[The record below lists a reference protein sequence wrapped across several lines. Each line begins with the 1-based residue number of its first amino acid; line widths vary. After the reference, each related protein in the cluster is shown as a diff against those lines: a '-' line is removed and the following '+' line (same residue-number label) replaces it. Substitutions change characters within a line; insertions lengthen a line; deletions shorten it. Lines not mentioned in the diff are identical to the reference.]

1 MRFNGWT
8 AVAISALF
16 LSGCATTSGRNYQT
30 DIDALN
36 ARVTAL
42 QGQLAEKDEQI
53 SSLKNKVDDERMAR
67 EAAETTLRN
76 TPPPAPAKKPTVTDF
91 K

>member
-1 MRFNGWT
+1 MRFNGWVI
-8 AVAISALF
+8 VAISSLF
-16 LSGCATTSGRNYQT
+16 LSGCATTGGRNYQT

-42 QGQLAEKDEQI
+42 QGQLAEKDDEI
-53 SSLKNKVDDERMAR
+53 SSLKSKVEDERLAR

-76 TPPPAPAKKPTVTDF
+76 TPPPAAKKPTVTDF